1 MLLGLGH
8 VGFLIMCGGQ
18 TTQRTEKYLGFCP
31 TKRADCSYTYISRL
45 RGFYEYLNRHMEDQ
59 KEFD

>member
-18 TTQRTEKYLGFCP
+18 TTQRTEKNIWASAQRKELIVLIHILG
-31 TKRADCSYTYISRL
+31 DYVVSMNI
-45 RGFYEYLNRHMEDQ
+45 
-59 KEFD
+59 